1 MTLLRDREGI
11 KHNFW
16 APFLLTLLTN
26 GFNFPPP
33 LFFGCIVFIL
43 YRSDLG
49 KHISLPPTRRQ
60 MLLVLTKKREHTV
73 IPQNSSSPPSDLQ
86 ICSLIISF
94 ILNYILH
101 PKKGSKCAQLS
112 LIFMFIANTNAQA
125 SIMLYNSEKCKPLK
139 IFD

>member
-1 MTLLRDREGI
+1 MILLRDREGI

-33 LFFGCIVFIL
+33 PFLGCIVFIL

-73 IPQNSSSPPSDLQ
+73 ISQNSSSLPIDLQ
-86 ICSLIISF
+86 ICSLISPQSERRI
-94 ILNYILH
+94 NYILH

-112 LIFMFIANTNAQA
+112 LIFMFIAHKTFRLLYSRIIQKQNASQ
-125 SIMLYNSEKCKPLK
+125 
-139 IFD
+139 